1 MKAVIDSDIIID
13 VLRQQEKAKN
23 FIESITKDENT
34 IFISALTE
42 AEVLSGKDCND
53 VIKREKT
60 EDFLASFEV
69 LDVTQSLARRG
80 AELRRK
86 HDMPLHDAIIA
97 ATALEL
103 VIPIYSR
110 NSKDFKKIKELKLE
124 RPY

>member
-13 VLRQQEKAKN
+13 VLRQQERAKN
-23 FIESITKDENT
+23 FIENITKDENT
-34 IFISALTE
+34 IFISVLTE
-42 AEVLSGKDCND
+42 AEVLSGRDCND
-53 VIKREKT
+53 GIKREKT
-60 EDFLASFEV
+60 EGFLDSFEI
-69 LDVTQSLARRG
+69 LDVTQSLARKG

-103 VIPIYSR
+103 VVPIYSR
-110 NSKDFKKIKELKLE
+110 NSKDFKKIKELKVE